1 MWLTLKID
9 FYVVFKNRW
18 SPFETL
24 KIIADT
30 VTSIVFDDF
39 SDTKCYNVHI
49 ENLML

>member
-9 FYVVFKNRW
+9 FYVVFKNRQ

-39 SDTKCYNVHI
+39 SDRKCYNIHI